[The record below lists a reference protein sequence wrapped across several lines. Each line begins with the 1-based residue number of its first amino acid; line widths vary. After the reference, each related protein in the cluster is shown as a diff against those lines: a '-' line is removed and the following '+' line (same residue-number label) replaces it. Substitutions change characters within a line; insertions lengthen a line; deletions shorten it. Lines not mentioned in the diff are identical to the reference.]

1 MVIKIH
7 NINFFIMKHIIRYTV
22 FFVFIFC
29 TAVAAI
35 AQSHNYTG
43 FKEVDKVLTDEDIE
57 KLKEADEN
65 NDIANE
71 YLNHATSKQNELLKK
86 KLRVSEKRDQ
96 LQKVNSELRGKSK
109 IGRAFAFR
117 KKRKAKKIQKSIAEI
132 RKEENIDELEK
143 EVNELLEKAQN
154 QFANHLKFNV
164 YEKYIQEALKTADM
178 SDPDVKKAKAKIEK
192 AKGQFREAETIRIQV
207 GGYNIKMGNL
217 KEAHNLE
224 QIALA
229 NQKEGLSLLLKQK
242 EKARDHKAANNV
254 VYKVQILALI
264 ESPVSDEKLR
274 EIYNLNQEIQRE
286 EAEGWYKYSIGHFNT
301 YQEADAFKQTINVP
315 DAFIIAYNNGRRISV
330 EEAKKLTDE

>member
-22 FFVFIFC
+22 FFVLIFC
-29 TAVAAI
+29 TAFAAI

-86 KLRVSEKRDQ
+86 KLRVSEKKDQ

-117 KKRKAKKIQKSIAEI
+117 KKRKAKKIQKSITEI

-192 AKGQFREAETIRIQV
+192 AKGQFIQF
-207 GGYNIKMGNL
+207 L
-217 KEAHNLE
+217 DA
-224 QIALA
+224 
-229 NQKEGLSLLLKQK
+229 
-242 EKARDHKAANNV
+242 DD
-254 VYKVQILALI
+254 ILHPKKI
-264 ESPVSDEKLR
+264 
-274 EIYNLNQEIQRE
+274 EIQIN
-286 EAEGWYKYSIGHFNT
+286 ALQNSHYKLAVGR
-301 YQEADAFKQTINVP
+301 AFR
-315 DAFIIAYNNGRRISV
+315 FIDTPTV
-330 EEAKKLTDE
+330 EEHLVVDD